1 MTSSPPARPSHGG
14 DWTIEDLFEL
24 PDDNNRS
31 ELRDGSLLVPPSPAA
46 PHFSA
51 ASLLARVLDRA
62 APDHLMA
69 SASPLGINID
79 RRRTYYIPDLVVV
92 DRDVRK
98 IQGVSV
104 EPSLVRLVVEV
115 LSPST
120 RRHDLIAKRHDYAMA
135 GIPQYWILDQDK
147 ETLTVLRLDESGTQ
161 YVEAAV
167 VRPGERW
174 HTDEPFPVTFD
185 LGEIL

>member
-1 MTSSPPARPSHGG
+1 M
-14 DWTIEDLFEL
+14 
-24 PDDNNRS
+24 
-31 ELRDGSLLVPPSPAA
+31 
-46 PHFSA
+46 
-51 ASLLARVLDRA
+51 
-62 APDHLMA
+62 
-69 SASPLGINID
+69 
-79 RRRTYYIPDLVVV
+79 V

-135 GIPQYWILDQDK
+135 GIPQYWILDQDE
-147 ETLTVLRLDESGTQ
+147 ETLTVLRLDETGRH